1 MAQSKLQI
9 EINLRI
15 CSKILENSYVQMLPH
30 QHFTSLPFELVIY
43 VEETIPVANFT
54 TTRQLLLLGFWN
66 ILETFFLIDVV

>member
-15 CSKILENSYVQMLPH
+15 CSKILENSYV